1 LTARRELL
9 ESHAGVRE
17 KYGRPKWEYQR
28 YNALTML
35 MSGMK
40 NGELSMR
47 LRSAAMAAVMIYQAS
62 DPYGRSCYNP
72 LALRAMDD

>member
-17 KYGRPKWEYQR
+17 KYGRPKCEYQR

-47 LRSAAMAAVMIYQAS
+47 LRSAAW
-62 DPYGRSCYNP
+62 
-72 LALRAMDD
+72 LR